1 MMLSYSED
9 FENLYYSSLEK
20 VLKDL
25 NINEKYILDR
35 GFDIINLKNLSLIKY
50 NILEKADTFS
60 KKVSLEI
67 YIGEQI
73 KQFVA
78 NNKNVKNVPLNKYLQ
93 SFDSGEIIKPIK
105 FINANN
111 GETITKQ
118 QFDLLNK
125 IEMKVMNLRGDEKIE
140 LTEKQY
146 SEFQHL
152 VTKDSSNEYDKD
164 LLKKFGNIK
173 MNLKLLFPSLYE
185 HSDDISVKKK
195 GDYKNLLVKKSKNK
209 K

>member
-1 MMLSYSED
+1 
-9 FENLYYSSLEK
+9 
-20 VLKDL
+20 
-25 NINEKYILDR
+25 
-35 GFDIINLKNLSLIKY
+35 
-50 NILEKADTFS
+50 
-60 KKVSLEI
+60 VSLEI